1 MLVLGIIVGV
11 VIMVTAYV
19 ITMYAY
25 FKARQKYSEAK
36 YMVEIMTVVFAIL
49 FSVIVKFIIN
59 VVNATDE
66 FTQGFSSLLHAIY
79 STIGGLTFEGLADLS
94 DIENGLLQCLYTASS
109 LYAGMIVLSVITTKA
124 SHEIYCGIKLSFL
137 SLKLKT
143 NKKFAQKTDLYIF
156 TSATE
161 DSLILA
167 ESINEKYLTTK
178 KDRHCEIIFTGELGV
193 FSNENHV
200 HREIM
205 ADGFIFW
212 SYVKKIEEEKEYSI
226 LKRLNLSLDNC
237 FYKNNC
243 NAPSSRIHIFA
254 FNNNEELSGLES
266 ENSNIIFAEMTAL
279 LREFKLTHKIP
290 FVDFYLLVDN
300 DINYEV
306 YKSKIDNVKT
316 NYLNI
321 VKDFENN
328 KNSCTSDYEKCFP
341 FILHLI
347 NEADYSSKN
356 FIKKRDELYTS
367 LLPQK
372 NLFKGADCYRAMVIG
387 FGQTGQTATMQAFI
401 NTSNVKNR
409 VPDKFI
415 ADVFDMQTDNVGG
428 LFLLRHPLVDGRIYS
443 GDLRKAV
450 KNDDKHTKEFN
461 EKLNRIYKSIYTEEE
476 IAKLNGDISKDLT
489 LKMTFP
495 IINMY
500 KTSCFGSEFM
510 NYFDNVAG
518 ATIVPKYDLLIISLG
533 DDELNI
539 AMANA
544 LLGDIR
550 NELEYCKNTSTF
562 RDLTIAINVRDK
574 KNISRID
581 WGEKENKIFD
591 LIHVIEFGFAEE
603 IYSYDAI
610 VDDEPAMMYSYPY
623 ALLEQ
628 DNINDVY
635 IDLVNK
641 HNQIVKEKGF
651 DETDYTPILQE
662 IFTHLNKN
670 HDIKDIRQN
679 WANSSLFD
687 RESNNSVSMFSTTMK
702 VLCQDIK
709 FTYENMSWLVD
720 IEHERWDRFHIANGW
735 IFKDKKCKPYRQH
748 DCIVPT
754 EKLKDKF
761 GKYDLVN
768 AVRSIFEK

>member
-25 FKARQKYSEAK
+25 FKARQKHSEAK
-36 YMVEIMTVVFAIL
+36 YAVEIMTVVFAIL
-49 FSVIVKFIIN
+49 FSIIVKFVIN
-59 VVNATDE
+59 IVNATDD
-66 FTQGFSSLLHAIY
+66 FAQGFSSFLHAIY

-94 DIENGLLQCLYTASS
+94 EVENGLLQCLYTASS
-109 LYAGMIVLSVITTKA
+109 LYAAMIVLSVITTKA
-124 SHEIYCGIKLSFL
+124 SHEIYCGLKLFFL
-137 SLKLKT
+137 SLKLKN

-156 TSATE
+156 TSATQ

-167 ESINEKYLTTK
+167 KSIKEKYLTDK
-178 KDRHCEIIFTGELGV
+178 KDRRSEIIFTGELGV
-193 FSNENHV
+193 FSKENNV
-200 HREIM
+200 HRGIM

-212 SYVKKIEEEKEYSI
+212 SYVKKVDEDKECSI
-226 LKRLNLSLDNC
+226 LKRLGLYIDNC
-237 FYKNNC
+237 FYKTDC
-243 NAPSSRIHIFA
+243 DAPSSRIHIFA

-266 ENSNIIFAEMTAL
+266 ENSNIVFAEMNSL
-279 LREFKLTHKIP
+279 LKEYKTSKRNV

-300 DINYEV
+300 EINYEV
-306 YKSKIDNVKT
+306 YKSKMDKIKEEYLKIASQLEETSSKNKGLT
-316 NYLNI
+316 N
-321 VKDFENN
+321 
-328 KNSCTSDYEKCFP
+328 CFP
-341 FILHLI
+341 FILHLV

-367 LLPQK
+367 LLPEK
-372 NLFKGADCYRAMVIG
+372 NLFVGAENYRVMVVG
-387 FGQTGQTATMQAFI
+387 FGQTGQTATMQTFI

-409 VPDKFI
+409 VPDKFV
-415 ADVFDMQTDNVGG
+415 ADVFDFQADNVGG
-428 LFLLRHPLVDGRIYS
+428 LFLLRHPLVDGRIIS
-443 GDLRKAV
+443 GDLSKGI
-450 KNDDKHTKEFN
+450 KDEEKHSKSFR
-461 EKLNRIYKSIYTEEE
+461 EKLNRLYSSIYSDEEKE
-476 IAKLNGDISKDLT
+476 ALFGDVSQDLT

-500 KTSCFGSEFM
+500 KTSCFGAEFIH
-510 NYFDNVAG
+510 YFDNVAG
-518 ATIVPKYDLLIISLG
+518 AKIVPKYDLLIISLG

-539 AMANA
+539 SMANA

-550 NELEYCKNTSTF
+550 NELEYCKNTSSF
-562 RDLTIAINVRDK
+562 RDLTVAINVRDK
-574 KNISRID
+574 NNLSRIG
-581 WGEKENKIFD
+581 WGEKENKLFD
-591 LIHVIEFGFAEE
+591 LVHVIEFGFAEE

-610 VDDEPAMMYSYPY
+610 VDDVPAMMYSYPY
-623 ALLEQ
+623 AIIDK
-628 DNINDVY
+628 DNVNDVY
-635 IDLVNK
+635 MDLVKK
-641 HNQIVKEKGF
+641 HNEIILKQGF
-651 DETDYTPILQE
+651 DDTDYTPNLEQ

-670 HDIKDIRQN
+670 HDIKDIRIN
-679 WANSSLFD
+679 WTNGSLFD
-687 RESNNSVSMFSTTMK
+687 RESNNSVCAFGTTMK

-735 IFKDKKCKPYRQH
+735 TFKEKKVKPYRQH

-754 EKLKDKF
+754 EKLKDEF

>member
-11 VIMVTAYV
+11 VIIAIAYV
-19 ITMYAY
+19 LTMFAY

-36 YMVEIMTVVFAIL
+36 YLVEILTVVFAVI
-49 FSVIVKFIIN
+49 FSVGVKLAINIVN
-59 VVNATDE
+59 SPDE
-66 FTQGFSSLLHAIY
+66 FTQGFSSFLHAVY
-79 STIGGLTFEGLADLS
+79 STIGGLTFEGLSDLS
-94 DIENGLLQCLYTASS
+94 DIENGLIQCLYTASS
-109 LYAGMIVLSVITTKA
+109 LYAGIIVLSVITTKA
-124 SHEIYCGIKLSFL
+124 SYEIYCGIKLHFL
-137 SLKLKT
+137 STKLKT

-161 DSLILA
+161 DSLLLA
-167 ESINEKYLTTK
+167 ESIKEKYETEK
-178 KDRHCEIIFTGELGV
+178 KDRNCEIIFTGELGV
-193 FSNENHV
+193 YSKENNV

-212 SYVKKIEEEKEYSI
+212 SYVKKIDEEKESSI
-226 LKRLNLSLDNC
+226 LKKLSLYIDNC
-237 FYKNNC
+237 FYKAKC
-243 NAPSSRIHIFA
+243 ACPSSRIHIFA
-254 FNNNEELSGLES
+254 FNNNEGLSGLES
-266 ENSNIIFAEMTAL
+266 ENSNIVFGEMNL
-279 LREFKLTHKIP
+279 LLKEFKKSKKKV

-306 YKSKIDNVKT
+306 YKSKMDKVKEKYLSIAKQLENESDDNKG
-316 NYLNI
+316 L
-321 VKDFENN
+321 
-328 KNSCTSDYEKCFP
+328 SDCSP

-367 LLPQK
+367 LLPNK
-372 NLFKGADCYRAMVIG
+372 NLFKGAPTYRAMVIG

-401 NTSNVKNR
+401 NTSNVTNR

-415 ADVFDMQTDNVGG
+415 ADVFDVQSDNVGG
-428 LFLLRHPLVDGRIYS
+428 LFLLRHPLVDGRIFS
-443 GDLRKAV
+443 GDLRKVV
-450 KNDDKHTKEFN
+450 KDDDKHSKNFK
-461 EKLNRIYKSIYTEEE
+461 EKLNRIYKSIYSEQE
-476 IAKLNGDISKDLT
+476 IKAFGGDVSQDLT

-495 IINMY
+495 IVNMY

-510 NYFDNVAG
+510 NYFDNIAG
-518 ATIVPKYDLLIISLG
+518 AKIVPKYDLLIVSLG

-562 RDLTIAINVRDK
+562 RDLTVAINVRDK
-574 KNISRID
+574 KNLSRID
-581 WGEKENKIFD
+581 WGEKEDKLFD
-591 LIHVIEFGFAEE
+591 LVHVIKFGFAED
-603 IYSYDAI
+603 IYSFDSI
-610 VDDEPAMMYSYPY
+610 VNDQGAMMYSYPY

-628 DNINDVY
+628 DSINDVY
-635 IDLVNK
+635 MDLVKQHNK
-641 HNQIVKEKGF
+641 RVEENGYDDF
-651 DETDYTPILQE
+651 DYTNTLEQ

-670 HDIKDIRQN
+670 HDILDIRKN
-679 WANSSLFD
+679 WTNGSLFD
-687 RESNNSVSMFSTTMK
+687 RESNNSVWLFSATMK
-702 VLCQDIK
+702 VLCKDIK
-709 FTYENMSWLVD
+709 FTYDNMSWLVD

-735 IFKDKKCKPYRQH
+735 IFKEKKYKPYRQH